1 MGSMKDLLGD
11 RPYPYSPGFKKE
23 GTSKMAADSVGV
35 SRSENLRA
43 RIVAALKVH
52 GPMTADE
59 AALHLK
65 EDRLAIR
72 PRFTEL
78 LKLRRIEE
86 TGERHQNVS
95 GKNADVYR
103 IKELPTLR

>member
-11 RPYPYSPGFKKE
+11 TPYPAQPGFKKP
-23 GTSKMAADSVGV
+23 GTSQEAAQSVGV

-43 RIVAALKVH
+43 RIIAALKVH

-59 AALHLK
+59 AALKLG
-65 EDRLAIR
+65 EDKLAVR

-78 LKLRRIEE
+78 LRLERIAE
-86 TGERHQNVS
+86 TGERRRNDS
-95 GKNADVYR
+95 GKSADVWR
-103 IKELPTLR
+103 AKP